1 MHDELKGWLEWLG
14 MEDPELKSLH
24 GDASSRSYYRLLNH
38 DGGIVMDASQNKES
52 IPIFIGIS
60 MRLNDAK
67 VRIPR
72 MKSFELNKGFMFLED
87 LGSTHVLDKC
97 VEESDARPYY
107 DKAIETLVKM
117 QETPSKGL
125 EPYDESF
132 LLEEMNIMTEW
143 YLKEY
148 LDTTL
153 ECLEGR
159 MLLESFSLI
168 AKEVLAQPQEIFVH
182 RDYHSRNL
190 MIDSNDEIV
199 VIDFQDAREGA
210 LTYDLVSLLRDAYVK
225 LDDRELRRLVLLF
238 KELKGLDVDDETF
251 MRWFDFTGLQRH
263 IKILGIFARLALR
276 DGKKVYLDDIPM
288 TLKYI
293 LSVGSKYPELN
304 ALIALLKSDN
314 GKFKDAPIELSVF

>member
-97 VEESDARPYY
+97 VEGSDARPYY

-276 DGKKVYLDDIPM
+276 DGKKAYLDDIPM

>member
-1 MHDELKGWLEWLG
+1 MHNELKGWLEWLG
-14 MEDPELKSLH
+14 MEEPGLQPLH
-24 GDASSRSYYRLLNH
+24 GDASSRSYYRLEN
-38 DGGIVMDASQNKES
+38 DGGGILMDASQAKES
-52 IPIFIGIS
+52 VPIFIGIS

-67 VRIPR
+67 VRIPKI
-72 MKSFELNKGFMFLED
+72 KSFELHKGFMFLED
-87 LGSTHVLDKC
+87 VGSTHLLDKC
-97 VEESDARPYY
+97 VDGCDARPYF

-117 QETPSKGL
+117 QEAPSQGL
-125 EPYDESF
+125 ELYDESF
-132 LLEEMNIMTEW
+132 LLEEMNLMTQW

-148 LDTTL
+148 LGSTL
-153 ECLEGR
+153 ECVEGHVV
-159 MLLESFSLI
+159 LESFSLI
-168 AKEVLAQPQEIFVH
+168 CKEVLAQPQGVFVH

-190 MIDSNDEIV
+190 MIDSNEEIV
-199 VIDFQDAREGA
+199 VIDFQDARDGG

-263 IKILGIFARLALR
+263 IKILGIFSRLAIR
-276 DGKKVYLDDIPM
+276 DGKKEYLKNIPM

-293 LSVGSKYPELN
+293 LAVGSKYPELN

-314 GKFKDAPIELSVF
+314 DKFKDAPIELSLF

>member
-1 MHDELKGWLEWLG
+1 MHKELKGWVEWLG
-14 MEDPELKSLH
+14 MEEPELNALD
-24 GDASSRSYYRLLNH
+24 GDASPRNYYRLENH
-38 DGGIVMDASQNKES
+38 NGGIVMDASNSKES
-52 IPIFIGIS
+52 VPIFIGIS

-72 MKSFELNKGFMFLED
+72 INSFELHKGFIFLED
-87 LGSTHVLDKC
+87 VGSTHLLDKC
-97 VEESDARPYY
+97 VEGVDARPYF
-107 DKAIETLVKM
+107 DKAIETLVKV

-125 EPYDESF
+125 EPYDEAF
-132 LLEEMNIMTEW
+132 LLQEMNLMTEW

-159 MLLESFSLI
+159 ILLESFMLI
-168 AKEVLAQPQEIFVH
+168 TKEVLAQPQEIFVH

-190 MIDSNDEIV
+190 MIDANDEIV
-199 VIDFQDAREGA
+199 VIDFQDAREGG

-225 LDDRELRRLVLLF
+225 LDARELRRLVLLF
-238 KELKGLDVDDETF
+238 KEMKGLDVDDETF

-263 IKILGIFARLALR
+263 IKILGIFARLAIR
-276 DGKKVYLDDIPM
+276 DGKKEYLENIPM

-293 LSVGSKYPELN
+293 LEVGSKYPELN
-304 ALIALLKSDN
+304 GLIALLKSDN
-314 GKFKDAPIELSVF
+314 GKFKDAPVELSLF

>member
-1 MHDELKGWLEWLG
+1 MHNELKGWLEWLG
-14 MEDPELKSLH
+14 MEDPELKALH

-97 VEESDARPYY
+97 VEGSDARPYY

-168 AKEVLAQPQEIFVH
+168 AKEVLSQPQEIFVH

-276 DGKKVYLDDIPM
+276 DGKKSYLDDIPM

>member
-1 MHDELKGWLEWLG
+1 MHNELKGWLEWLG
-14 MEDPELKSLH
+14 MEEPELNALH
-24 GDASSRSYYRLLNH
+24 GDASSRSYYRLEN
-38 DGGIVMDASQNKES
+38 DGGGIVMDASQNKES
-52 IPIFIGIS
+52 VPVFIGIS

-67 VRIPR
+67 VRIPQI
-72 MKSFELNKGFMFLED
+72 KSFELHKGFMFLED
-87 LGSTHVLDKC
+87 IGGTHLLDKC
-97 VEESDARPYY
+97 VEGVDARPYF
-107 DKAIETLVKM
+107 DRAVETLVKV
-117 QETPSKGL
+117 QETPSQGL
-125 EPYDESF
+125 EPYDEAF
-132 LLEEMNIMTEW
+132 LLQEMNLMTEW

-148 LDTTL
+148 LNVTL

-168 AKEVLAQPQEIFVH
+168 AKEVLAQPQGIFVH

-190 MIDSNDEIV
+190 MIDSKEDIV

-263 IKILGIFARLALR
+263 IKILGIFTRLALR
-276 DGKKVYLDDIPM
+276 DGKKEYLKDIPM

-293 LSVGSKYPELN
+293 LDVGSKYPELLG
-304 ALIALLKSDN
+304 LIALLKSDN
-314 GKFKDAPIELSVF
+314 DKFKDAPIELSLF